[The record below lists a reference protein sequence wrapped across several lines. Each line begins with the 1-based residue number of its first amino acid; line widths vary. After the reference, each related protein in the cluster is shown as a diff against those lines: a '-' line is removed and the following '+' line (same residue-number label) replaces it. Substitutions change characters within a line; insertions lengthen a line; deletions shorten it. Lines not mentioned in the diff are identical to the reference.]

1 MLGLL
6 MVDETVALMAV
17 LSVAMM
23 VLTTVGMLV
32 ENLVVKS
39 VVLKVE
45 S

>member
-1 MLGLL
+1 M